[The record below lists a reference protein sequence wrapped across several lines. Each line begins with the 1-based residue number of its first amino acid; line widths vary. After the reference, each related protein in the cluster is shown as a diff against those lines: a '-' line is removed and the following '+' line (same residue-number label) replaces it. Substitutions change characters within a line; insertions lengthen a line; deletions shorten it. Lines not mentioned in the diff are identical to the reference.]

1 MTLISFRQGWKFD
14 HRFFARIDN
23 FCDRKIDSI
32 LNNIESIFFKGR
44 RERIDPVQSF
54 KKDQRSTGAI
64 RSFGLKGEKTVKNI
78 RKIRF
83 FDRFDL
89 ENDRIDLFQRL
100 ELSIRWRSIFFQDRR
115 DRFDHC
121 RSLFVKDRKSKGL
134 IPNPIFSPLLPPPS
148 WPESRKLMWTIF
160 QNDRTVE

>member
-100 ELSIRWRSIFFQDRR
+100 ALSIRSRSIFFQDRR

-121 RSLFVKDRKSKGL
+121 RSLLK
-134 IPNPIFSPLLPPPS
+134 I
-148 WPESRKLMWTIF
+148 ESRK
-160 QNDRTVE
+160 V